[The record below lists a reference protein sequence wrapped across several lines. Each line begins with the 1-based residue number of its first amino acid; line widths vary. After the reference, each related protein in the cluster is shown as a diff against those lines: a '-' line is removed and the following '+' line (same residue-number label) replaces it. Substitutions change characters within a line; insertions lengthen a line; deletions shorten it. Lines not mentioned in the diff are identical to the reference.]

1 MILSRWLRTLFLG
14 RQRTTAPST
23 AFYGLSKSIEAGAW
37 TDPRRN
43 QGHYEFRTL
52 FRRTS
57 MWGNGKACGML
68 GILQDPI
75 TLCGQG
81 FQPLPLP

>member
-57 MWGNGKACGML
+57 MWWCVVKSGHSDSGPAKR
-68 GILQDPI
+68 P
-75 TLCGQG
+75 
-81 FQPLPLP
+81 P

>member
-1 MILSRWLRTLFLG
+1 
-14 RQRTTAPST
+14 
-23 AFYGLSKSIEAGAW
+23 
-37 TDPRRN
+37 
-43 QGHYEFRTL
+43 
-52 FRRTS
+52 

-81 FQPLPLP
+81 FQALPLP